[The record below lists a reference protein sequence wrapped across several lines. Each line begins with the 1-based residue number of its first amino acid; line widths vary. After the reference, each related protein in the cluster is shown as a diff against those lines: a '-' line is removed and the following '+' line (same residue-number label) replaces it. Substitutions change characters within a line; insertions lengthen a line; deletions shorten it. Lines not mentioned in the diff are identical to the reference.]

1 MMSGEKSPAE
11 GSITIRG
18 LLVPVDWD
26 ERGNITET
34 AVSTYFEEE
43 YLIERNARGEALLPF
58 LRQKVRVVGIVEM
71 DERGRKVVR
80 VEEYE
85 VIEE

>member
-1 MMSGEKSPAE
+1 MSTKNGPAE

-26 ERGNITET
+26 ERGNVTGT

-43 YLIERNARGEALLPF
+43 YLIERNVRGEALLPF
-58 LRQKVRVVGIVEM
+58 LRQKLKVIGVLTV
-71 DERGRKVVR
+71 DNHGRKVMR
-80 VEEYE
+80 VEEHE

>member
-1 MMSGEKSPAE
+1 MTSEDESPAKH
-11 GSITIRG
+11 SIVIRG

-26 ERGNITET
+26 ERGNIIET

-58 LRQKVRVVGIVEM
+58 LRQKVKVVGLVSM
-71 DERGRKVVR
+71 DERGRNVMR
-80 VEEYE
+80 VEDYE

>member
-1 MMSGEKSPAE
+1 MMIAKKGLAE

-26 ERGNITET
+26 ERGNIIET

-58 LRQKVRVVGIVEM
+58 LRQKVKVAGVVRM
-71 DERGRKVVR
+71 DDRGRKIIT
-80 VEEYE
+80 VEEYDVLGE
-85 VIEE
+85 

>member
-1 MMSGEKSPAE
+1 MISGKKSFAKD
-11 GSITIRG
+11 SITIRG

-43 YLIERNARGEALLPF
+43 YLIERNTRGEALLPF
-58 LRQKVRVVGIVEM
+58 LRQKVKVIGLVGM

-85 VIEE
+85 LIEE

>member
-1 MMSGEKSPAE
+1 MIGGKRGPEE

-43 YLIERNARGEALLPF
+43 YLIERNARGEAMLPF
-58 LRQKVRVVGIVEM
+58 LRQKVKVVGLVSM

>member
-1 MMSGEKSPAE
+1 MISGKNSPAE
-11 GSITIRG
+11 SSITIRG

-26 ERGNITET
+26 ERGNITGT

-43 YLIERNARGEALLPF
+43 YLIERNARGEALLSF
-58 LRQKVRVVGIVEM
+58 LRQKVKVIGLVRM
-71 DERGRKVVR
+71 DECGRKVIR
-80 VEEYE
+80 VEECE

>member
-1 MMSGEKSPAE
+1 MMGGEKSLVE
-11 GSITIRG
+11 DSITIRG
-18 LLVPVDWD
+18 LLIPVDWD
-26 ERGNITET
+26 EKGNITET

-43 YLIERNARGEALLPF
+43 YRIERNARGEALLPF
-58 LRQKVRVVGIVEM
+58 LRQKVKIIGLVRM
-71 DERGRKVVR
+71 DDHGRKVVR

>member
-1 MMSGEKSPAE
+1 MISGEKGPVL
-11 GSITIRG
+11 GSITIKG
-18 LLVPVDWD
+18 LLVPFDWD
-26 ERGNITET
+26 EKGNITKT

-43 YLIERNARGEALLPF
+43 YLIEKNARGEALLPF
-58 LRQKVRVVGIVEM
+58 LRQRVKVVGFMRM
-71 DERGRKVVR
+71 DDRGRKVVR

>member
-1 MMSGEKSPAE
+1 MISGEKAPLE
-11 GSITIRG
+11 NSIIIRG

-26 ERGNITET
+26 EEGNITEI

-43 YLIERNARGEALLPF
+43 YLIEKNAREEVLLPF
-58 LRQKVRVVGIVEM
+58 LRQKVKVIGFVRM
-71 DERGRKVVR
+71 DERGRKIVR

-85 VIEE
+85 VIED

>member
-1 MMSGEKSPAE
+1 MISGEKGPVVD
-11 GSITIRG
+11 SITIRG

-26 ERGNITET
+26 EKGNITKT

-43 YLIERNARGEALLPF
+43 YLIEKNARGEALLPF
-58 LRQKVRVVGIVEM
+58 LRQRVKVVGFMRM
-71 DERGRKVVR
+71 DDRGRKVVR

>member
-1 MMSGEKSPAE
+1 MSGKNSPAE
-11 GSITIRG
+11 GSIIIRG

-26 ERGNITET
+26 EEGNITET

-43 YLIERNARGEALLPF
+43 YLIERNAKGEALLPF
-58 LRQKVRVVGIVEM
+58 IRQKVKVIGLVGM
-71 DERGRKVVR
+71 DDRGRKVVR

>member
-1 MMSGEKSPAE
+1 MTSGDESSAKH
-11 GSITIRG
+11 SIVIRG

-26 ERGNITET
+26 ERGNIIET

-58 LRQKVRVVGIVEM
+58 LRQKVKVIGLVRM
-71 DERGRKVVR
+71 NDRGRKVVR

-85 VIEE
+85 VIED

>member
-1 MMSGEKSPAE
+1 MMIAKKSLAE

-58 LRQKVRVVGIVEM
+58 LRHKVKVAGVVRM
-71 DERGRKVVR
+71 DDRGRR
-80 VEEYE
+80 VIRVKEYE

>member
-1 MMSGEKSPAE
+1 MIIGNKNSTK
-11 GSITIRG
+11 GSSTIRG
-18 LLVPVDWD
+18 LLLPVDWD

-43 YLIERNARGEALLPF
+43 YLIESNARGEALLPF
-58 LRQKVRVVGIVEM
+58 LRQKVKVVGLVSM

-85 VIEE
+85 VFEE

>member
-1 MMSGEKSPAE
+1 MTSGVESSAKH
-11 GSITIRG
+11 SIVIRG

-26 ERGNITET
+26 ERGNIIET

-58 LRQKVRVVGIVEM
+58 LRQKVKVIGLVRM
-71 DERGRKVVR
+71 NDRGRKVVR

-85 VIEE
+85 VIED